1 MELWNSGDWETGHVT
16 GFGNAGEDLI
26 LAVPNKRTSSVEIMG
41 QDGLILDTT
50 ITRMFLLIL
59 LKASSGL
66 LLAKN

>member
-1 MELWNSGDWETGHVT
+1 MT